1 MEWLVWGEEN
11 VRLFDTEE
19 YFLKVMTRI
28 PVFLDLVR
36 ATTTKSTISKIK
48 WAKQFFSK
56 YFFWPRENLGLS
68 LHLTHCLKIALI
80 VSFEFL
86 NFGIFQQFLF

>member
-48 WAKQFFSK
+48 WVKQFFSK
-56 YFFWPRENLGLS
+56 YFFDRERIS
-68 LHLTHCLKIALI
+68 ACHSISHI
-80 VSFEFL
+80 VWKL
-86 NFGIFQQFLF
+86 L

>member
-28 PVFLDLVR
+28 PVFLDWYVQQLPKVPSAKLNGWSNFLR
-36 ATTTKSTISKIK
+36 SIFFDRERISACHSI
-48 WAKQFFSK
+48 S
-56 YFFWPRENLGLS
+56 
-68 LHLTHCLKIALI
+68 HI
-80 VSFEFL
+80 VWKL
-86 NFGIFQQFLF
+86 L